1 MTKRHA
7 PRGPIKGQD
16 PMKAGDP
23 MEERLRCTATNRQ
36 GRRCGKSPIPGGTV
50 CRMHGGAAP
59 QVQLAARARL
69 LALQPKAIQRLDW
82 LLDRE
87 EFPSTMYQAIKDVM
101 DRTEGRAPD
110 TVDMNVSVDWEKRIA
125 RIKAARKRV
134 GEG

>member
-1 MTKRHA
+1 
-7 PRGPIKGQD
+7 
-16 PMKAGDP
+16 
-23 MEERLRCTATNRQ
+23 
-36 GRRCGKSPIPGGTV
+36 
-50 CRMHGGAAP
+50 
-59 QVQLAARARL
+59 VQLAARARL

>member
-1 MTKRHA
+1 
-7 PRGPIKGQD
+7 
-16 PMKAGDP
+16 
-23 MEERLRCTATNRQ
+23 
-36 GRRCGKSPIPGGTV
+36 
-50 CRMHGGAAP
+50 MHGGAAP

-125 RIKAARKRV
+125 GIKAARKRV